1 MSVAVSTPLAS
12 CRVCGSAS
20 LELLLDLGVQPPAN
34 SLRKHATDPVPTV
47 PLRLC
52 RCDECGTVQLTETVE
67 PTFLFQQYVW
77 VTGTSRTALEYSQDF
92 CRRLRQRISRP
103 SPFFVVEVASNDGTF
118 LRRFQEQGDR
128 VLGIDPAENI
138 AAEARAAGIPTWA
151 SFFDERVAD
160 RVVLEHG
167 LADAVFAR
175 NVLPHVPDPLGILR
189 GMAYCVVDDGVVA
202 VEFHQADAILE
213 ELHYDSIYHEHLFYH
228 SLATMEQLLRRAG
241 LFAFDLATSPIS
253 GGSLVVYCS
262 KSRRPESRELTAR
275 REREVVAG
283 TNTLDRWRMFS
294 RQCVAHSHAL
304 RAMVE
309 EFLASGAK
317 IIGYGASARSST
329 LLNFCGIDHRHL
341 LAIADRS
348 PHKHGLLTPGT
359 DIRVLPPAEALALG
373 PDTVL
378 LLAWNFRDEIL
389 DDLRQGGF
397 RGRVIV
403 PLPGDPRV
411 LTT

>member
-12 CRVCGSAS
+12 CRVCGAAS
-20 LELLLDLGVQPPAN
+20 LELLLDLGTQPPAN
-34 SLRKHATDPVPTV
+34 SLRKHVTDPLPAV

-52 RCDECGTVQLTETVE
+52 RCNECGTVQLTETVE
-67 PTFLFQQYVW
+67 PAFLFQQYVW
-77 VTGTSRTALEYSQDF
+77 VTGTSRTALDYSRDF
-92 CRRLRQRISRP
+92 CRRLRQRTARP
-103 SPFFVVEVASNDGTF
+103 GPFFVVEVASNDGTF

-128 VLGIDPAENI
+128 VLGIDPAANI
-138 AAEARAAGIPTWA
+138 AAEARAGGVPTWA
-151 SFFDERVAD
+151 AFFDERIAD

-167 LADAVFAR
+167 LADAAFAR

-189 GMAYCVVDDGVVA
+189 GMAACVVDDGVVA

-241 LFAFDLATSPIS
+241 LFAFDLDTSPIS

-262 KSRRPESRELTAR
+262 KSRRPESRELAAR
-275 REREVVAG
+275 REREAVAG
-283 TNTLDRWRMFS
+283 TNTPDRWRTFS
-294 RQCVAHSHAL
+294 RQCVDHSRGL
-304 RAMVE
+304 RAVVE
-309 EFLASGAK
+309 ECLASGAK

-359 DIRVLPPAEALALG
+359 DIRVLPPAEALSLG

-389 DDLRQGGF
+389 DDLREGGF

-411 LTT
+411 LTI